1 MSFILKGSK
10 STGSAMPEQ
19 EGAEGGVNEIIKKF
33 LEKFDR
39 FIINVVGTWGRK
51 INFSEIRQH

>member
-1 MSFILKGSK
+1 
-10 STGSAMPEQ
+10 MPEQ